1 MAATSLKLP
10 DDLKQ
15 RLAQLAAKAGQTPHA
30 FMIDALEREAQRG
43 QLQAQFTADADQSE
57 KQTLASGKA
66 HSMNA
71 AFDYL
76 EARIAGKKVRA
87 PQAKSWRASK

>member
-1 MAATSLKLP
+1 MSATSLKLP

-15 RLAQLAAKAGQTPHA
+15 RLAQLAANAGQTPHA
-30 FMIDALEREAQRG
+30 YMIDALSREAERAD
-43 QLQAQFTADADQSE
+43 LQAKFAADADRSE

-66 HSMNA
+66 HSLNA

-76 EARIAGKKVRA
+76 EARLSGKKVKKPRA
-87 PQAKSWRASK
+87 RSWRTSK